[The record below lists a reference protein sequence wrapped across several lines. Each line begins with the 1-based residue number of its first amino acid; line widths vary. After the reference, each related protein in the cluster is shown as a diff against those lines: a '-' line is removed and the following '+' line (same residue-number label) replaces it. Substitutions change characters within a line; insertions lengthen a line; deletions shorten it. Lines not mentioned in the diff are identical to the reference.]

1 MADDAHEKSH
11 CNHDLCFMSEWLLR
25 RHKYLGARLELLS
38 LVRRIVQAPA
48 PAPAPAPVPVHV
60 LMLALISYSSVAA
73 SS

>member
-25 RHKYLGARLELLS
+25 RHKYLGARMELLS
-38 LVRRIVQAPA
+38 LVRRIVPA
-48 PAPAPAPVPVHV
+48 PAPAPAPVHL

>member
-25 RHKYLGARLELLS
+25 RHKYLVSRMELLS
-38 LVRRIVQAPA
+38 LVRRIVPA
-48 PAPAPAPVPVHV
+48 PAPAPVHV